1 MKKSEF
7 LTLKREAQASL
18 RNLEAEP
25 KPLKY
30 YRVHYRT
37 LPHSRGKTVEE
48 STVIVALSAT
58 EALQKAKKMGL
69 RTPYLNV
76 SKKAAFI

>member
-7 LTLKREAQASL
+7 LRLKRESE
-18 RNLEAEP
+18 EA
-25 KPLKY
+25 LKNSSDWVQPNKY
-30 YRVHYRT
+30 FRVHYRI
-37 LPHSRGKTVEE
+37 LPSYRGKTVEK
-48 STVIVALSAT
+48 STVIVAKTAA
-58 EALQKAKKMGL
+58 EALDKAKEMGL

>member
-1 MKKSEF
+1 MRKSEF
-7 LTLKREAQASL
+7 LKLKREAQASI

-30 YRVHYRT
+30 FRVHYRT

-48 STVIVALSAT
+48 STVIMALNAT
-58 EALQKAKKMGL
+58 EALAKAKEMGL
-69 RTPYLNV
+69 RAPYLNV